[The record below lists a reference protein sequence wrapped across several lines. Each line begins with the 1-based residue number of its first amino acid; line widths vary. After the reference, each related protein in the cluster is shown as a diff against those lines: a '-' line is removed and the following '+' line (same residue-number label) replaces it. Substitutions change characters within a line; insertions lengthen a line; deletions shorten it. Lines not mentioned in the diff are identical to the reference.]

1 MSENFQSYDDEI
13 DLFELFETLWSEKF
27 LIAGITFI
35 CGVIGTF
42 YAFIATPTYKAE
54 VHLLPAEKAVMAI
67 YNPVEYGS
75 LAGLGIPSLSADVA
89 LTETLNQIRS
99 VAAVTEFAK
108 SRRSETFDNQSALTG
123 DELFEAV
130 AGLVSESVKISENK
144 IAPQTIVSYQTSDA
158 IEAYAFLS
166 ELLVWAQNQ
175 VQAQHALEISNVIE
189 RRLEAN
195 DLQIQLLTQTYER
208 RLGEDLA
215 VLEEALAIASEL
227 NITNNQAGVFVA
239 QGEGRLQEANTLYL
253 KGIKLLSAEIA
264 ALKERIKDSRFLR
277 QVRLLEEENQTLND
291 LLQIELP
298 KGTIL
303 AIDKPASVPQNPIAP
318 NKKLIL
324 ALSVVLGG
332 MLGVLYVL
340 VRSALRNRQLKPS
353 V

>member
-1 MSENFQSYDDEI
+1 MSDSLQSYDDEI
-13 DLFELFETLWSEKF
+13 DLFELFETLWSEKL

-35 CGVIGTF
+35 CGVLGAF
-42 YAFIATPTYKAE
+42 YAFVVTPTYRAD
-54 VHLLPAEKAVMAI
+54 VHLLPAEKAVMAM
-67 YNPVEYGS
+67 YNPVEYGY
-75 LAGLGIPSLSADVA
+75 LEMLGVSSLSADVA
-89 LTETLNQIRS
+89 LKETLDQIRS
-99 VAAVTEFAK
+99 VAAVVEFIK
-108 SRRSETFDNQSALTG
+108 SRSSETFNNQLESTD
-123 DELFEAV
+123 DELFWAAAV
-130 AGLVSESVKISENK
+130 SASESLEVSKNK
-144 IAPQTIVSYQTSDA
+144 TVTQAVVAYQASDA
-158 IEAYAFLS
+158 VEAYEFLS
-166 ELLVWAQNQ
+166 KLLVWAQNR
-175 VQAQHALEISNVIE
+175 VQAQRELEISNLIE

-195 DLQIQLLTQTYER
+195 DLQIQRLTQTYER

-227 NITNNQAGVFVA
+227 NITNNQSGVFVA

-291 LLQIELP
+291 LIQIELP

-303 AIDKPASVPQNPIAP
+303 AIDKPARVPQNPIAP

-324 ALSVVLGG
+324 ALTVVLGILCG
-332 MLGVLYVL
+332 LI
-340 VRSALRNRQLKPS
+340 RSALRNRQLKQS